1 MSVPNPIKRD
11 RPSIMEKIRP
21 IWLLQAF
28 SVTFSIATFIFF
40 IGAISNYY
48 ENLRNKCV
56 LQLCGPMSPA
66 PPTTI
71 EALNRYHFTSDT
83 YALAFVIIDCV
94 LPLLFY
100 IASAVIIWKCKRGV
114 MGSIAVLALVAYGT
128 TFPSLVDIA
137 SEGISLWERWYDGVR
152 AIGWISLSLLFL
164 LFPTGRFSPSRTY
177 YVFIPFSIVQIVSFV
192 FPGTALDLE
201 NWSGMARIIYYLSA
215 IGTMIYSQFYR
226 YMNISSSEERQQTK
240 WVVYGVSISFLGF
253 IGVSGLIVYQVF
265 ADNPIS
271 YIYLN
276 ASLHVFVALI
286 PLTLTFAIL
295 RHRLWDIDPLVNRTI
310 VYGALY
316 LSIVL
321 IYSFSVLYFS
331 RVFQTEGNFIISL
344 VATSI
349 VAFLFMPLKERLQRI
364 VNRIMKGKHDDP
376 FAVLAELGDHLIK
389 PIDHDSLLDIM
400 VKTIQDALRLPYVG
414 ISISISGQ
422 EKLMSVAGK
431 TAFDVQDI
439 PIIHGG
445 EVLGKLLLS
454 SRSPGEV
461 FTSEDRKLLD
471 VLLRQAGQIVHSV
484 NMASDMK
491 LLARDLQDS
500 RTRLIYAREEERRQI
515 RRNLHD
521 DLAPR
526 LMSLAFNVAAAE
538 QYIEKN
544 PNKAFALLGELRMT
558 IRSTV
563 DDIRTMV
570 HDLRPPTLDEFG
582 LIGSIKA
589 RIEDTIKTSEQVSAS
604 LHITPL
610 RAKLHIP
617 QELPDLPAAVEVA
630 AYRIVTESL
639 VNIVKHAKATN
650 CDVYL
655 QMNSAN
661 ELQIEVL
668 DNGIG
673 IPVHIKPSGNGGIGL
688 TSIRERAKEL
698 GGQCVFERLEQGGT
712 RVKALLPFSHR
723 EE

>member
-1 MSVPNPIKRD
+1 MSIPN
-11 RPSIMEKIRP
+11 KIRP
-21 IWLLQAF
+21 VWLLQAF
-28 SVTFSIATFIFF
+28 SITFSIVTLLFF
-40 IGAISNYY
+40 ISAIPKYY
-48 ENLRNKCV
+48 ENLRTKCV
-56 LQLCGPMSPA
+56 LQSCGPLAPA

-71 EALNRYHFTSDT
+71 EALNRYHYTPDT

-100 IASAVIIWKCKRGV
+100 IASAVIIWKCKRRV
-114 MGSIAVLALVAYGT
+114 MGSIAALALVAYGT

-137 SEGISLWERWYDGVR
+137 SEGISLWVRWYDAVR
-152 AIGWISLSLLFL
+152 AVGWISLFLLFL

-177 YVFIPFSIVQIVSFV
+177 FVFIPFSIVQIVSFA
-192 FPGTALDLE
+192 FPDTVLDLE
-201 NWSGMARIIYYLSA
+201 NWSGIARIIYYLSA

-226 YMNISSSEERQQTK
+226 YMKVSSSEERQQTK
-240 WVVYGVSISFLGF
+240 WVVYGISISFLGF
-253 IGVSGLIVYQVF
+253 IGVSGFFVYPVF
-265 ADNPIS
+265 NENPTS

-276 ASLHVFVALI
+276 AALHIFVALI

-321 IYSFSVLYFS
+321 IYSFSVLYLI
-331 RVFQTEGNFIISL
+331 RVFQTKENFLISL
-344 VATSI
+344 MATSI
-349 VAFLFMPLKERLQRI
+349 VAFLFMPLKVRLQRI
-364 VNRIMKGKHDDP
+364 VSRIMKGKHDDP
-376 FAVLAELGDHLIK
+376 FAVLSELGDHLVK
-389 PIDHDSLLDIM
+389 PIDHDTLLDIM

-414 ISISISGQ
+414 ISIRIDGE
-422 EKLMSVAGK
+422 EKLIAVAGK
-431 TAFDVQDI
+431 TAYDMQSI

-445 EVLGKLLLS
+445 VELGKLLIS

-484 NMASDMK
+484 NMARDMK
-491 LLARDLQDS
+491 HLAKDLQDS
-500 RTRLIYAREEERRQI
+500 RSRLIYAREEERRQI

-544 PNKAFALLGELRMT
+544 PNKAVGLLGELRAT

-589 RIEDTIKTSEQVSAS
+589 RIEDAVKTSEQVSAS

-610 RAKLHIP
+610 SVKLHIP

-639 VNIVKHAKATN
+639 VNIIKHAKATN

-655 QMNSAN
+655 QMNSEN
-661 ELQIEVL
+661 ELQIEVV

-673 IPVHIKPSGNGGIGL
+673 IPVYIKSSGNGGIGL
-688 TSIRERAKEL
+688 TSIRERAREL
-698 GGQCVFERLEQGGT
+698 GGQCEFERLESGGT
-712 RVKALLPFSHR
+712 RVKALLPFSQG
-723 EE
+723 EEQA